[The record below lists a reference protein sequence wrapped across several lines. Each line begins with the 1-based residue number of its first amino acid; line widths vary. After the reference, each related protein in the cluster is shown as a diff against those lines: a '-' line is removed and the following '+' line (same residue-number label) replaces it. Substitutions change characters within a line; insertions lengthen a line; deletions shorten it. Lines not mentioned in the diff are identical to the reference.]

1 MLTLYLSALM
11 AVFLVVSV
19 SSDSGD
25 NVRLVVSKEILN
37 EFIFEEK
44 EMTVLYTIYNFHESR
59 AARDV
64 ELLDTFAETEFT
76 LIHGS
81 PSARWSV
88 IPASSNVTHVLILK
102 PQING
107 FHNFSSA
114 TITYKS
120 NDLLDSALL
129 YSSSPGLL
137 TIHKLKEYNKRF
149 TSHTMEWI
157 GFALFVTPCLL
168 IPYMLWHSSASKY

>member
-120 NDLLDSALL
+120 NDLLDSAVSYNFCGMYIIFPILYDCFIIIH
-129 YSSSPGLL
+129 YSSYIVHFSMS
-137 TIHKLKEYNKRF
+137 I
-149 TSHTMEWI
+149 I
-157 GFALFVTPCLL
+157 
-168 IPYMLWHSSASKY
+168 SAISV

>member
-1 MLTLYLSALM
+1 MMTSYLSTLI

-25 NVRLVVSKEILN
+25 NVRLAVSKEILN
-37 EFIFEEK
+37 EFVFQEK
-44 EMTVLYTIYNFHESR
+44 EMTVLYTIYNLHESR
-59 AARDV
+59 AAKDV
-64 ELLDTFAETEFT
+64 ELFDSFTEAEFA

-81 PSARWSV
+81 PSARWPI

-102 PQING
+102 PKING
-107 FHNFSSA
+107 LHNFSSA
-114 TITYKS
+114 TVTYKS
-120 NDLLDSALL
+120 NDLLNSALL